1 MNSSQFVLVDLQK
14 AANADKAKLLAG
26 FFKTGPGQYGEGDVF
41 IGVRMP
47 VIRKVAK
54 DFRGLPLA
62 EVECLLHSPYHEER
76 LAALVILVMQAAK
89 ADAKA
94 GKQIYDIYLAAG
106 NRRNVA
112 R

>member
-1 MNSSQFVLVDLQK
+1 MTATDLQARLRSLGNHQD
-14 AANADKAKLLAG
+14 AAFLAG